1 MTQSR
6 FRPIRH
12 LKMTVRTSVLWKIH
26 THMAKKWPGMV
37 VQRSF
42 IKEHSFVNRL
52 YVLKHTQKQ
61 KFVKKPR
68 EDTWVWDKLWKRN
81 DHTNYFTFQGFP
93 LINWCWK
100 FINSLKFSR
109 MSLLLRVVHSNLTTK
124 LYIPSTLNID
134 LILWHIQL
142 ILCAVKF

>member
-1 MTQSR
+1 MES
-6 FRPIRH
+6 FAISFS
-12 LKMTVRTSVLWKIH
+12 LKSCFEVRIPRKRKSNFWQEDSIKTFLQKDENKWLELTKIIIQNL
-26 THMAKKWPGMV
+26 V
-37 VQRSF
+37 
-42 IKEHSFVNRL
+42 
-52 YVLKHTQKQ
+52 VLKHIQKQ

-109 MSLLLRVVHSNLTTK
+109 MSLLLRVVHSNLTRDYLLKVT
-124 LYIPSTLNID
+124 YSR
-134 LILWHIQL
+134 
-142 ILCAVKF
+142 AE